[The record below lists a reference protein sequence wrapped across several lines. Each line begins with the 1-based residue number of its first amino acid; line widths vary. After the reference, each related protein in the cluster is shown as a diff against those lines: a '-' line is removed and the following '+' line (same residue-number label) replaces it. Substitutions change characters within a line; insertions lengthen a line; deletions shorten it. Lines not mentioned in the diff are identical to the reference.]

1 MAQDWDWASRL
12 LQRLE
17 GTVAVPPKY
26 KGQASR
32 VSTIEPFCR
41 KLLESVLHEREEK
54 NRKKRDPGQ
63 GSTKNTARISPDGS
77 LEGDNPSSRRMAPS
91 QESRDDLGCV
101 LADG

>member
-17 GTVAVPPKY
+17 GTVALPPQY

-41 KLLESVLHEREEK
+41 KLFESVLHEREEEK
-54 NRKKRDPGQ
+54 IGRKEIQ
-63 GSTKNTARISPDGS
+63 GKEAQRT
-77 LEGDNPSSRRMAPS
+77 L
-91 QESRDDLGCV
+91 LG
-101 LADG
+101 

>member
-17 GTVAVPPKY
+17 GTVALPPQY

-41 KLLESVLHEREEK
+41 KLFESVLHEREEEK
-54 NRKKRDPGQ
+54 IGRKEIQ
-63 GSTKNTARISPDGS
+63 GKEAQRT
-77 LEGDNPSSRRMAPS
+77 L
-91 QESRDDLGCV
+91 LGW
-101 LADG
+101 

>member
-41 KLLESVLHEREEK
+41 KLFESVLHEREEEK
-54 NRKKRDPGQ
+54 IGRKEIQ
-63 GSTKNTARISPDGS
+63 GKEAQRT
-77 LEGDNPSSRRMAPS
+77 L
-91 QESRDDLGCV
+91 LG
-101 LADG
+101 